1 MISNPMS
8 VRRPVGLY
16 RIFFRDQ
23 PLFSRGDIYRPDS
36 AVRITSDGWIQ
47 RTFVS
52 TGDLFPIRRPSR
64 IETEICQPLDTLAR
78 RPHQEYAS
86 AFSLRAK
93 GNAITIGRE
102 RRLRIIGS
110 RILRQVDGILSAHPL
125 KIDIPITGSVA
136 GIND

>member
-1 MISNPMS
+1 MISNPIS

-23 PLFSRGDIYRPDS
+23 PLYSCGDIYRPDS
-36 AVRITSDGWIQ
+36 TVRITSDGWIQ

-52 TGDLFPIRRPSR
+52 TGDLFPVGRPGR
-64 IETEICQPLDTLAR
+64 IETEIRQPFYALTCR
-78 RPHQEYAS
+78 THHEYPA

-102 RRLRIIGS
+102 PRLRIIGG
-110 RILRQVDGILSAHPL
+110 RILRQVDGILPTHSL
-125 KIDIPITGSVA
+125 KIDIPITRSVS
-136 GIND
+136 GINE